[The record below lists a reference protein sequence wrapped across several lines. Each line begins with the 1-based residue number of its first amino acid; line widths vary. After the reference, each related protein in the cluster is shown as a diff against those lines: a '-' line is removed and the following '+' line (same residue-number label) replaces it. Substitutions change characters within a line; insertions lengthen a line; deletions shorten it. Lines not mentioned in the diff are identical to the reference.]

1 VIEFD
6 IGIIGGG
13 PGGYTAAIRAAQQGA
28 SVCLVEKGK
37 IGGTCLHRGCIP
49 TKAFFSTARLLD
61 MVSAGVAHGL
71 QVGGLH
77 FDVRTAIQRKNKI
90 VSRLEAG
97 VEKLLAENKVE
108 IFRGR
113 AALEE
118 ANRIRIRQGAA
129 TTQVQA
135 RSIILAPG
143 SEPLTLRSFPV
154 DGKAI
159 LTSEDFLALDFFPA
173 SLVIIGGGYIGCEL
187 AGIAALFGTRVVLI
201 EKMPELLTR
210 SDPQAVREMEKQLT
224 AKGVAIYKQTEAAL
238 AGREGGRLQ
247 LHLSSQDDIL
257 ETDMVLCALGRK
269 PNSENLG
276 LEEAGIKIEDG
287 AIVVDGQMRTSVS
300 NIFAIGDVADKM
312 QLAHVASYQAEIAVK
327 NALGGAAEADYNAV
341 PATIFTFPE
350 IARVGLSER
359 QCRESSFAFQTGWFS
374 FQASG
379 KALCDGKERGLA
391 KIFAAA
397 GDGRILGASIH
408 GEEAASLIAEVAL
421 SMQNGITVAQLA
433 AAVHS
438 HPTLPEIIGEAAD
451 DVLGRALH
459 KAPRRKRTI

>member
-1 VIEFD
+1 
-6 IGIIGGG
+6 
-13 PGGYTAAIRAAQQGA
+13 
-28 SVCLVEKGK
+28 
-37 IGGTCLHRGCIP
+37 
-49 TKAFFSTARLLD
+49 
-61 MVSAGVAHGL
+61 
-71 QVGGLH
+71 
-77 FDVRTAIQRKNKI
+77 
-90 VSRLEAG
+90 
-97 VEKLLAENKVE
+97 
-108 IFRGR
+108 
-113 AALEE
+113 
-118 ANRIRIRQGAA
+118 
-129 TTQVQA
+129 
-135 RSIILAPG
+135 
-143 SEPLTLRSFPV
+143 
-154 DGKAI
+154 
-159 LTSEDFLALDFFPA
+159 
-173 SLVIIGGGYIGCEL
+173 
-187 AGIAALFGTRVVLI
+187 
-201 EKMPELLTR
+201 
-210 SDPQAVREMEKQLT
+210 
-224 AKGVAIYKQTEAAL
+224 
-238 AGREGGRLQ
+238 
-247 LHLSSQDDIL
+247 
-257 ETDMVLCALGRK
+257 
-269 PNSENLG
+269 
-276 LEEAGIKIEDG
+276 
-287 AIVVDGQMRTSVS
+287 
-300 NIFAIGDVADKM
+300 M